1 MNGKVLER
9 YAELMIDKIRQMSA
23 GEWQKPWFTPRTGL
37 PQNISGRPYNS
48 MNRPEPCKTENAV
61 LYPETALRLRCAH
74 SGHQRKNFLIS
85 SKRIMITKR

>member
-23 GEWQKPWFTPRTGL
+23 GEWQKPWFTPRAGL

-48 MNRPEPCKTENAV
+48 MNR
-61 LYPETALRLRCAH
+61 
-74 SGHQRKNFLIS
+74 LILHGDGQDGIHPPGIHDLPS
-85 SKRIMITKR
+85 AEG

>member
-37 PQNISGRPYNS
+37 PQNNQGVR
-48 MNRPEPCKTENAV
+48 T
-61 LYPETALRLRCAH
+61 TA
-74 SGHQRKNFLIS
+74 
-85 SKRIMITKR
+85 

>member
-48 MNRPEPCKTENAV
+48 MSK
-61 LYPETALRLRCAH
+61 H
-74 SGHQRKNFLIS
+74 SASCVFFSPLFLPTFVAS
-85 SKRIMITKR
+85 L

>member
-37 PQNISGRPYNS
+37 PAEIHQTSVQQH
-48 MNRPEPCKTENAV
+48 EPS
-61 LYPETALRLRCAH
+61 YALHGDGQDGIHPPGIHDLPSAE
-74 SGHQRKNFLIS
+74 G
-85 SKRIMITKR
+85 